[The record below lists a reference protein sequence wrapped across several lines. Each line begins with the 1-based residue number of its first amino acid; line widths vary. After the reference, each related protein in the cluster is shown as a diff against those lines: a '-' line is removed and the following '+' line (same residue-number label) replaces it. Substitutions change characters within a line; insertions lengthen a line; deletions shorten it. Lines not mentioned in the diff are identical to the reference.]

1 MITESDKSFL
11 KRSVELAEK
20 ALNKGNSPFGSLLV
34 SKDGDVLFE
43 DHNRDKE
50 GDQTKHPEYEIAKW
64 AIENLSP
71 SDRKNAVVYTSG
83 EHCSM
88 CSSAHALAGLGRIVY
103 ASSSAQLKSWQK
115 ELGVAE
121 RGALKGLSIEEVIND
136 TEVDGPDEE
145 LSEQV
150 KQLQRE
156 YYRK

>member
-1 MITESDKSFL
+1 MITESDKAYL
-11 KRSVELAEK
+11 KRSVELAEE
-20 ALNKGNSPFGSLLV
+20 ALKTGNSPFGSLLV
-34 SKDGDVLFE
+34 SKDGSVLFE
-43 DHNRDKE
+43 DHNRDKD
-50 GDQTKHPEYEIAKW
+50 GDQTKHPEYAIAKW
-64 AIENLSP
+64 AVENLSP

-103 ASSSAQLKSWQK
+103 ASSSAQLKDWQK
-115 ELGVAE
+115 ELGVTK

-145 LSEQV
+145 LSQQV
-150 KQLQRE
+150 KQLQIE